1 MIPPKPSSAP
11 LTPAQKSAITKAKNK
26 SNKAT
31 RAAQVAAFW
40 ELYDAEEDAIYND
53 RKNEAAKHTAAETA
67 AKIAR
72 IKNPPP
78 RNAPLVMPPRIVSKD
93 KLTDAKTK
101 RAEEAALRNNPPP
114 DPNAPKPTKQP
125 PTPKPV
131 ERPAPKPNYALPRT
145 KNDITG
151 NRNNALRAAGE
162 ANRANPGESRHH
174 QYLLEHEGVRV
185 SQGNPSTPVVPTPTI
200 PTNLESPAPKQL
212 SRPAPKLKPYTP
224 TSVLTGIP
232 KPRPGPAPG
241 YMLGQRSP
249 SPSKNPPLDQSI
261 IRRNWEFAAPWHYL
275 NPSWVDRKNQIPGED
290 EKFYS
295 RRKMA
300 AEGKAPYP
308 VIDSSGHHAQGEEAS
323 YNPSP
328 RAQRWHERH
337 RQWNS
342 RRDRLSVPL
351 EGNRP
356 HVPMRNPNQLTLF
369 PNTSSHVR
377 VGEAYALGQRPGQL
391 TLFPRGNNEGV
402 VRRGAGEDTSPQLK
416 PTKVSAK
423 QLQLE
428 LPNPN
433 PRKDP
438 PLQYTPPK
446 PPPNTGKGRLVPAP
460 KSDIKISGPT
470 SYNRAR
476 GTRGAIRGAKG
487 FGGGALSVL
496 GAPLAYG
503 VAFGIK
509 ERSFSGFLKGLD
521 VWASGGTL
529 DRGPDT

>member
-1 MIPPKPSSAP
+1 MRTGGNLPDGTPFKPSGLLGQYWVPKATSGKP
-11 LTPAQKSAITKAKNK
+11 LTLAEKARLAALKAEEETAARVHARRTPAEKRAYTLNNK
-26 SNKAT
+26 RIEASL
-31 RAAQVAAFW
+31 AAQ
-40 ELYDAEEDAIYND
+40 EKLYKDEQ
-53 RKNEAAKHTAAETA
+53 AAKRTAAETA

-78 RNAPLVMPPRIVSKD
+78 RNAPFVTPPRIASKD
-93 KLTDAKTK
+93 KLTDAKIK
-101 RAEEAALRNNPPP
+101 RAEEAALRKNPPP

-131 ERPAPKPNYALPRT
+131 ERPAPKPNYSLPRT

-162 ANRANPGESRHH
+162 AKRANPGESRHH
-174 QYLLEHEGVRV
+174 EYLLNHEGVRV
-185 SQGNPSTPVVPTPTI
+185 SRVKPSTPVVPTPTI
-200 PTNLESPAPKQL
+200 PTNFE
-212 SRPAPKLKPYTP
+212 RPAPKLKPYTP

-232 KPRPGPAPG
+232 KPRTILPMPG

-249 SPSKNPPLDQSI
+249 SPLDQRI
-261 IRRNWEFAAPWHYL
+261 IRRNWEFAAPWVNL
-275 NPSWVDRKNQIPGED
+275 NNGKMTEKEAVFLDDRYDRSYRGEVPQPVLNYRGYALHNMQKKEYEKRHAKLARPYTPTSKLTGIP
-290 EKFYS
+290 K
-295 RRKMA
+295 
-300 AEGKAPYP
+300 
-308 VIDSSGHHAQGEEAS
+308 
-323 YNPSP
+323 P
-328 RAQRWHERH
+328 RPKPTA
-337 RQWNS
+337 
-342 RRDRLSVPL
+342 
-351 EGNRP
+351 G
-356 HVPMRNPNQLTLF
+356 
-369 PNTSSHVR
+369 
-377 VGEAYALGQRPGQL
+377 YALGQRPGQL
-391 TLFPRGNNEGV
+391 ALFPRGNNEGV

-446 PPPNTGKGRLVPAP
+446 PPPNTGKGRLVPEP

-470 SYNRAR
+470 TYRRIPN

-496 GAPLAYG
+496 GLPLAYG

-521 VWASGGTL
+521 VWAGGGTPS
-529 DRGPDT
+529 RGPDA